1 MQTIRELDLFSE
13 GPLRARVG
21 RASLVAGVAAMACD
35 LLG

>member
-21 RASLVAGVAAMACD
+21 CTSLVAVVAAMACG

>member
-1 MQTIRELDLFSE
+1 METIGELDLFSE

-21 RASLVAGVAAMACD
+21 RTSLVAGIAAMACG